1 MKIAVSTMN
10 GGLEDNVSPMFGRC
24 GNFTFVDIEG
34 KEIKNTTVEQNQ
46 FAGAVGG
53 AGIQAAQFIIS
64 EGADVIIA
72 GNFGPNA
79 SSVFSQ
85 SKIKI
90 VSAQGNVKDVVTKYI
105 NGNLKTT
112 APQGTMSQMPF
123 GTGRGMGRGMG
134 MGRGKGMGFAQQP
147 PIQPMSSMPKEQEI
161 PMLENQMKLIE
172 QQLEE
177 IKKRLEELK
186 KK

>member
-10 GGLEDNVSPMFGRC
+10 GGLEDSVSPMFGRC
-24 GNFTFVDIEG
+24 RNFTFVDIEG

-53 AGIQAAQFIIS
+53 AGIQAAQFIIN

-79 SSVFSQ
+79 TSVFSQ

-112 APQGTMSQMPF
+112 VPQASSGMGM
-123 GTGRGMGRGMG
+123 GMGLGGGRGMGRGMG
-134 MGRGKGMGFAQQP
+134 MRFAQQP
-147 PIQPMSSMPKEQEI
+147 TAPPVTKEQEI

-172 QQLEE
+172 QQLEQ

>member
-10 GGLEDNVSPMFGRC
+10 GGLEDSVSPMFGRC
-24 GNFTFVDIEG
+24 RNFTFVDIEG

-85 SKIKI
+85 SK
-90 VSAQGNVKDVVTKYI
+90 
-105 NGNLKTT
+105 
-112 APQGTMSQMPF
+112 
-123 GTGRGMGRGMG
+123 
-134 MGRGKGMGFAQQP
+134 
-147 PIQPMSSMPKEQEI
+147 
-161 PMLENQMKLIE
+161 
-172 QQLEE
+172 
-177 IKKRLEELK
+177 
-186 KK
+186 